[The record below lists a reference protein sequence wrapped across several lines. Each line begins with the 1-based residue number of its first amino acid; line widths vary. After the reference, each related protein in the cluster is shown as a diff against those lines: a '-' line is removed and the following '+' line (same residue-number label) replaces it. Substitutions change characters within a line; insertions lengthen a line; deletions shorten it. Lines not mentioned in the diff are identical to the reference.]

1 MSCLGKVHRN
11 KCVTESR
18 PREWVRWSP
27 VGPDFVQWSLRRQ
40 RCRPAA
46 STAESRLFLPFAA
59 HRAGAAP
66 GAQAPSVSLLCQ
78 SQNFSSHTVHDGFS
92 PPPRLHSRTREIK
105 GRGEG
110 RTSRPFKS
118 TAGTG
123 DITAAQILLARLL
136 SQEITPCHKVSWKMW
151 PDSQPLLPS
160 KERNKGR
167 KQGRNIF

>member
-1 MSCLGKVHRN
+1 MFSGVCDARDAGRQLQQGKAVSFSRSLPTGRGRHRGPRPLP
-11 KCVTESR
+11 SR
-18 PREWVRWSP
+18 CSASPRT
-27 VGPDFVQWSLRRQ
+27 SLPTQ
-40 RCRPAA
+40 STTA
-46 STAESRLFLPFAA
+46 SLP
-59 HRAGAAP
+59 
-66 GAQAPSVSLLCQ
+66 
-78 SQNFSSHTVHDGFS
+78 
-92 PPPRLHSRTREIK
+92 LHVCTPRTREIK